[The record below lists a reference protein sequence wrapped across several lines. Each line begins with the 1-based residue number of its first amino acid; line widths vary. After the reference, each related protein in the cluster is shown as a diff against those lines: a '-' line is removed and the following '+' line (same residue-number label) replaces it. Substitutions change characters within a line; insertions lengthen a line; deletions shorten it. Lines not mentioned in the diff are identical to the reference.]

1 MADRAKKI
9 SELTALTTASGDD
22 LLVIVDS
29 PAASPTTR
37 KITLNNLFA
46 NVSSNVVFTNNVTA
60 SGNTSFS
67 KLNVAGNTVANTI
80 SSIDLIVTGNTIA
93 NNLTSA
99 NLTSTSLTITGNT
112 VANTI
117 TSTGLTVTGNT
128 IVNNIFFANTTNTP
142 ANSTS
147 TGVLG
152 EVRVDNNYI
161 YVCTSTN
168 NWKRSSI
175 STW

>member
-1 MADRAKKI
+1 MADRARKI

-29 PAASPTTR
+29 PAASPTTK

-46 NVSSNVVFTNNVTA
+46 NVSSNVVFTSNVTV
-60 SGNTSFS
+60 S
-67 KLNVAGNTVANTI
+67 KLY
-80 SSIDLIVTGNTIA
+80 
-93 NNLTSA
+93 
-99 NLTSTSLTITGNT
+99 
-112 VANTI
+112 
-117 TSTGLTVTGNT
+117 
-128 IVNNIFFANTTNTP
+128 FANTTNAP

>member
-1 MADRAKKI
+1 MADRARKI

-29 PAASPTTR
+29 PAASPTTK

-46 NVSSNVVFTNNVTA
+46 NVSSNTVFTNNVTV
-60 SGNTSFS
+60 SGNTILS
-67 KLNVAGNTVANTI
+67 KLN
-80 SSIDLIVTGNTIA
+80 VTGNTIA
-93 NNLTSA
+93 N
-99 NLTSTSLTITGNT
+99 
-112 VANTI
+112 TI
-117 TSTGLTVTGNT
+117 TSTNLTVTGNT
-128 IVNNIFFANTTNTP
+128 VVNKLYFANTTNAP

-152 EVRVDNNYI
+152 EIRVDTDYI